1 MSNTSIMAN
10 RAEILKEKFL
20 NSVGLPF
27 QDVLSAAEIER
38 VLESEQLKYRN
49 SVFSPVVTVWAFLS
63 QVLDPDKSLRQ
74 AVSRV
79 IAWLNAAGEALP
91 SSDTGAYSKARSRL
105 TERIVEKLFQKT
117 VQGLEAP
124 VPESALWCGRK
135 VRVCDGTS
143 ILMSDTPDNQ
153 QAYPQHSNQAPG
165 CGFPIAKLVVMFS
178 LSTGAVVDALISAFN
193 TSELVMARQLYDQLT
208 PGEVMLA
215 DSAFGNY
222 GDMVLIHRAGA
233 DGVFRKH
240 HARSTDFRRGKKLG
254 IGDHIVTWHKPQR
267 CPKAIPLE
275 VWSQLPESLQVREV
289 HLLIT
294 QAGFR
299 PKEIILVTTLLDV
312 KVYTKSKLAQLYQQR
327 WQAAEVNLRH
337 LKTTLCLEMVSAKT
351 PAMVRKEIWMHLMAY
366 NLLRKL
372 MWQAAQSAQVAPLS
386 LSVQGTRQH
395 FQQLV
400 PLLAH
405 ALTQQRQRL
414 FEQLLAVL
422 TTEQVPSRPNR
433 VEPRVKKR
441 RPKAYPWMQ
450 QPRSVLQAKLAA

>member
-233 DGVFRKH
+233 DGSQRDLDALDGLQSAAKADVASSPVSSGGSFKFIG
-240 HARSTDFRRGKKLG
+240 ARDT
-254 IGDHIVTWHKPQR
+254 P
-267 CPKAIPLE
+267 
-275 VWSQLPESLQVREV
+275 
-289 HLLIT
+289 
-294 QAGFR
+294 
-299 PKEIILVTTLLDV
+299 TLSAVGSSVSPCLN
-312 KVYTKSKLAQLYQQR
+312 TA
-327 WQAAEVNLRH
+327 
-337 LKTTLCLEMVSAKT
+337 KTTPV
-351 PAMVRKEIWMHLMAY
+351 
-366 NLLRKL
+366 
-372 MWQAAQSAQVAPLS
+372 
-386 LSVQGTRQH
+386 
-395 FQQLV
+395 
-400 PLLAH
+400 
-405 ALTQQRQRL
+405 
-414 FEQLLAVL
+414 
-422 TTEQVPSRPNR
+422 
-433 VEPRVKKR
+433 
-441 RPKAYPWMQ
+441 
-450 QPRSVLQAKLAA
+450 